1 MASPKRN
8 RAVIIVNHQFLQ
20 AKGLR
25 PRVGARRE
33 VDKLFKA
40 LSKCNYDV
48 KLFLDLTAKEIE
60 EVYEEGMFGLKATK
74 MRKKVRLKVFHGSV
88 GKLVGASKILFYC
101 SSERSERQGREG
113 WRGLRLNGQWDYIVR
128 LYIIPLIMIRYKNI

>member
-1 MASPKRN
+1 MACPKRN

-33 VDKLFKA
+33 ADKLFKA

-48 KLFLDLTAKEIE
+48 KVFLDLTAKEIE
-60 EVYEEGMFGLKATK
+60 EVYEKGMFGLKATK
-74 MRKKVRLKVFHGSV
+74 VLRKVRLKVFHGSV
-88 GKLVGASKILFYC
+88 GKLGGASKILFYC
-101 SSERSERQGREG
+101 SERSERQGREG
-113 WRGLRLNGQWDYIVR
+113 WRGLRLNGQRDYIVK
-128 LYIIPLIMIRYKNI
+128 LYIIPLIMIGYKNI